1 VVNLRNLK
9 IWMPRQ
15 KKLNT
20 IEKLKNWIESFRMLK
35 DKELKCKL
43 ISKMLTPNGLVSFK
57 YSLLLWKVKVKK
69 QKMTFCKSMNYFS
82 RWQLYVINKKVYY
95 NKDKIYCMKTLN
107 RQRNKSL
114 PTIFKVKFKTVIKW
128 LRILKN
134 KLKKFKFKLKK

>member
-1 VVNLRNLK
+1 MILIK
-9 IWMPRQ
+9 
-15 KKLNT
+15 
-20 IEKLKNWIESFRMLK
+20 KLKNWIESFRMLK
-35 DKELKCKL
+35 DKELKFKL
-43 ISKMLTPNGLVSFK
+43 NSKMLTPNGLVSFK
-57 YSLLLWKVKVKK
+57 YSSLIWKVKVKK

-82 RWQLYVINKKVYY
+82 RWLLYVINKKVCC

-114 PTIFKVKFKTVIKW
+114 QTIFKVKFKTVIKW